1 MAERVTIPVRVI
13 PRAGADRVDVMRAGR
28 LVIRVSAAPEAGAAN
43 AAARAV
49 LASAL
54 GLRTTDVRLERG
66 STSRDKELSIPT
78 YAKAALAEIS
88 TSKSAPGVAR
98 RRESLAK
105 RGFPGAPVPRPLGG
119 RGALGRVRGASDP
132 GAGTGPPARSLGDGL
147 K

>member
-1 MAERVTIPVRVI
+1 MAERMTIPVRVI
-13 PRAGADRVDVMRAGR
+13 PRAGADRIDVVRAGR

-105 RGFPGAPVPRPLGG
+105 RG
-119 RGALGRVRGASDP
+119 
-132 GAGTGPPARSLGDGL
+132 
-147 K
+147 